1 ARAARRRR
9 QCRLDLPRSVD
20 ARIGGRL
27 LQRQQSRA
35 ADLRLR
41 AQLQRRVGGQLPEAD
56 QRAGSQRR
64 RPAPHRPVYRDAG
77 GSRAAGSA
85 PPRSDPAAGG
95 IGMSVLDLA
104 RPEIRAMQPYSSARM
119 EASGGEVLLNANESA
134 WAPVGDDG
142 LGCNR
147 YPEPQPVA
155 LVAALAALY
164 GVRREQLLVGRG
176 SDEAIDLLLRAFC
189 RAGRDAI
196 LIQPPTFGMYA
207 VLAALTPAVTLVF
220 VCTPNNPA
228 GQAVPRAALE
238 RLARALSD
246 RALLVVDEAYV
257 EFADDGSIA
266 DLIDRYDNLA
276 VLRTLS
282 KAWALAGAR
291 IGSLLANA
299 GVVALLRK
307 IMAPYPL
314 PLPCVDAALLA
325 LSGWGQANAREHLAV
340 VRAERTRMC
349 EALRRLPG
357 VREVL
362 PSQANFL
369 AVRFDDAADVY
380 RRLLAAGI
388 VVRDVRRYPNLV
400 DALRVTIGTPAENE
414 RVLAV
419 LASDRGI
426 A

>member
-1 ARAARRRR
+1 
-9 QCRLDLPRSVD
+9 
-20 ARIGGRL
+20 
-27 LQRQQSRA
+27 
-35 ADLRLR
+35 
-41 AQLQRRVGGQLPEAD
+41 
-56 QRAGSQRR
+56 
-64 RPAPHRPVYRDAG
+64 
-77 GSRAAGSA
+77 
-85 PPRSDPAAGG
+85 
-95 IGMSVLDLA
+95 MSVLDLA

-119 EASGGEVLLNANESA
+119 EASGGEVFLNANESA

-147 YPEPQPVA
+147 YPEPQPAA
-155 LVAALAALY
+155 LVEALAALY

-176 SDEAIDLLLRAFC
+176 SDEAIDLLVRAFC

-207 VLAALTPAVTLVF
+207 VCARVQDAGIVEVPLAADFTLDVDAVLAALTPAVKLVF
-220 VCTPNNPA
+220 ICTPNNPT
-228 GQAVPRAALE
+228 GQLVPRAAVE
-238 RLARALSD
+238 RLAQALSG

-257 EFADDGSIA
+257 EFSDAGSVA
-266 DLIDRYDNLA
+266 DLIDRHDNLA

-291 IGSLLANA
+291 VGSLLANA
-299 GVVALLRK
+299 EVIALLRR

-325 LSGWGQANAREHLAV
+325 LSGWGRANARGHVGIVREQRAQMLA
-340 VRAERTRMC
+340 E
-349 EALRRLPG
+349 LRRLPG

-369 AVRFDDAADVY
+369 AVRFDDAGAVY
-380 RRLLAAGI
+380 QRLLAAGI
-388 VVRDVRRYPNLV
+388 VVRDVRRYPNLG
-400 DALRVTIGTPAENE
+400 DALRITIGTPVEND

-419 LASDRGI
+419 LASARSVAGKAAFPRSPTMDGQSS
-426 A
+426 AEGSA

>member
-1 ARAARRRR
+1 
-9 QCRLDLPRSVD
+9 
-20 ARIGGRL
+20 
-27 LQRQQSRA
+27 
-35 ADLRLR
+35 
-41 AQLQRRVGGQLPEAD
+41 
-56 QRAGSQRR
+56 
-64 RPAPHRPVYRDAG
+64 
-77 GSRAAGSA
+77 
-85 PPRSDPAAGG
+85 
-95 IGMSVLDLA
+95 MSVLDLA

-147 YPEPQPVA
+147 YPEPQPAA
-155 LVAALAALY
+155 LVEALATLY

-176 SDEAIDLLLRAFC
+176 SDEAIDLLVRAFC
-189 RAGRDAI
+189 RAGRDAV

-207 VLAALTPAVTLVF
+207 VCARVQDAGIVEVPLAADATLDVDAVLAALTPAVKLVF
-220 VCTPNNPA
+220 VCTPNNPT
-228 GQAVPRAALE
+228 GQPVPRTELE
-238 RLARALSD
+238 RLVQALAG

-257 EFADDGSIA
+257 EFADEGSVA

-282 KAWALAGAR
+282 KAWALAGVR
-291 IGSLLANA
+291 IGSLLASA
-299 GVVALLRK
+299 DVIALLRR

-314 PLPCVDAALLA
+314 PLPSVDAALLA

-349 EALRRLPG
+349 EALRWLHN

-369 AVRFDDAADVY
+369 AVRFDDAAGAY
-380 RRLLAAGI
+380 QRLLAAGI
-388 VVRDVRRYPNLV
+388 VVRDVRRYPNLG
-400 DALRVTIGTPAENE
+400 DALRITIGTPAENE

-419 LASDRGI
+419 LQETSP
-426 A
+426 